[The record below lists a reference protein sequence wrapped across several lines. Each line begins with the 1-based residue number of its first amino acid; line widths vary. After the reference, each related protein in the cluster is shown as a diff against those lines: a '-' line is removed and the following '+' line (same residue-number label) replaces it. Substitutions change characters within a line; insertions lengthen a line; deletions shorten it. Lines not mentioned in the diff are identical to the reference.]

1 MTNIEILIMQFPG
14 SIQIPATVA
23 GAAIGYAEQTCYNL
37 ISKKQFPL
45 PIRKVRRKN
54 MVALHDL
61 AKYMDGMNG
70 VSTAEQP
77 VLEKRKAGRPT
88 KAETIARMRSVN

>member
-1 MTNIEILIMQFPG
+1 MTNIEILIKQFPG
-14 SIQIPATVA
+14 AIQIPATVA

-61 AKYMDGMNG
+61 AQYMDGMSMTP
-70 VSTAEQP
+70 VSERP
-77 VLEKRKAGRPT
+77 PEKRKVGRPT
-88 KAETIARMRSVN
+88 KAETVARMRQTN

>member
-1 MTNIEILIMQFPG
+1 MTNIEILIKQFPG
-14 SIQIPATVA
+14 TIQIPATVA

-61 AKYMDGMNG
+61 AKYMDGMDA
-70 VSTAEQP
+70 VQVAEQP
-77 VLEKRKAGRPT
+77 VAEKRRAGRPT
-88 KAETIARMRSVN
+88 KAETIARMRQAN